1 MILSEISVRRPVF
14 AMVVSL
20 LLTIIGLMAA
30 ARLSIREVPNVQ
42 PPIVSIDTI
51 YRGAS
56 AAVVE
61 SKITQAIE
69 DRIAGLEGIEKI
81 TSSSQDERS
90 RVTVEFSLDRDI
102 DGAANDI
109 RDRVARVIND
119 LPEEAEPP
127 EIAKVDTTSD
137 SVMWLNISSDRRTAL
152 ELSDYADRYL
162 VDRFSVV
169 PGVAQV
175 RIGGERRYAMRV
187 WLDREALAAR
197 RLTVQDVESALRA
210 ENVELPAG
218 RIESIDREFT
228 LRTDTG
234 LRTPEDFRRLVVGR
248 GVGGYLV
255 RLGEVADVELAA
267 EDLRTISRTDG
278 ESGISLGII
287 PQSTANVLEVAQGVR
302 EELTRIRETLPPD
315 MRLDIN
321 SDDSIVVSE
330 SINEVVHALIVALVL
345 VLIVIYLFLGTV
357 RATIIPAL
365 TIPVSIIGA
374 SIAMVIA
381 GFSINVLTLL
391 GAVLAIGLVVDDAI
405 VVLENIVR
413 RIELGEPPLIA
424 AVDGSR
430 EIGFAVIATTLVLIA
445 VFLPISFIPGN
456 VGRLFGEFGISI
468 AAAIGVSALI
478 SLTLVPML
486 SSKIFARGIIR
497 GRVADAVDRF
507 FRWLSRWYERSV
519 RAALA
524 RPAVI
529 VAAGAATIALAV
541 ALFSLLPS
549 EYSPAEDR
557 QRAWITVV
565 APEGASLQYVDR
577 YLRQVEAIVMEEV
590 ERGTVSRVLTRAGAF
605 GGGGDVNVGR
615 VFMVLSSWDE
625 REESAQQIAARL
637 RTRLQDLPVRIV
649 VGTPSGLGVRGSGMP
664 VQIVL
669 GGGDYD
675 ELAAWRD
682 ILVAK
687 AAENPGLTNIDSD
700 FHPRKPQ
707 LNVAVD
713 RNRAADLGV
722 SLTSVG
728 RTLET
733 MMGSR
738 IVTTFLDRGE
748 EYNVILQARDE
759 DRASPSDLN
768 NIYVRSATTNALV
781 PLSNLVTISE
791 TAGAR
796 ELKRFDRLRSVT
808 ISANL
813 NAGYSLGEALDYF
826 EELVRAELPSHAQI
840 NYDGESREYKRSGGA
855 LYATF
860 LLALAIVFLVLAA
873 QFESFRHPIIIMMTV
888 PLAVTGALLGLYFSN
903 GSINVFSQI
912 GCIMLIGLAA
922 KNGILIVEFANQ
934 LRDRGVEFKEA
945 IVQAAAIRLR
955 PVLMTSL
962 CTAFGAVPL
971 LIATGAGAESRQ
983 AIGAVVVYG
992 VTFSMLLTL
1001 YVVPVVY
1008 GFVAR
1013 NTKSPEYV
1021 TRLIASLRA
1030 KPERIPPTA

>member
-152 ELSDYADRYL
+152 ELSDYAGRYL

-234 LRTPEDFRRLVVGR
+234 LRTPEDFRRLVIGR
-248 GVGGYLV
+248 GAGGYLV

-302 EELTRIRETLPPD
+302 EELTRIRATLPPD
-315 MRLDIN
+315 MRLVIN

-330 SINEVVHALIVALVL
+330 SINEVVHALVVALVL

-486 SSKIFARGIIR
+486 SSKIFAHGIIR

-529 VAAGAATIALAV
+529 VASGVATIALAV

-577 YLRQVEAIVMEEV
+577 YLRQVETIVMEEV

-1008 GFVAR
+1008 AFVAR

-1021 TRLIASLRA
+1021 TRLIESLRA
-1030 KPERIPPTA
+1030 KPERVPPTA